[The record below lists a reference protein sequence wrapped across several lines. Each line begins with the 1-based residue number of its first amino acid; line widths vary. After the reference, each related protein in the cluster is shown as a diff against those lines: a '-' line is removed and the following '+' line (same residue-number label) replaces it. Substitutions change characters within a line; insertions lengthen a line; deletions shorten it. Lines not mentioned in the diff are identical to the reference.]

1 MFLSKTHLALCLH
14 IHLKTLTKLLESG
27 EAHYNFVFS
36 LSLLEEAENSQPL
49 SLDEMIQLF
58 SDAYKTGRALKYSS
72 NRGAIWPFGTKV
84 LPSQVI
90 VQATNIIDPSK
101 TFTLNSVRK
110 MADHFN
116 CDRSVVQSRL
126 DNGKVFKGEWLPAPR

>member
-1 MFLSKTHLALCLH
+1 
-14 IHLKTLTKLLESG
+14 
-27 EAHYNFVFS
+27 
-36 LSLLEEAENSQPL
+36 
-49 SLDEMIQLF
+49 MIQLF
-58 SDAYKTGRALKYSS
+58 SDAYKTGRALKHSS
-72 NRGAIWPFGTKV
+72 KV

-116 CDRSVVQSRL
+116 CDRSVVQSSL
-126 DNGKVFKGEWLPAPR
+126 DNGKVFKGEWLFSKVN